1 MAKIQSPKKLKDTQ
15 QPTEPYKRDYLPMWC
30 KGIMGGCV
38 NCGGCI

>member
-1 MAKIQSPKKLKDTQ
+1 MSKIQTPQKT
-15 QPTEPYKRDYLPMWC
+15 TEPSKRDYLPIWC